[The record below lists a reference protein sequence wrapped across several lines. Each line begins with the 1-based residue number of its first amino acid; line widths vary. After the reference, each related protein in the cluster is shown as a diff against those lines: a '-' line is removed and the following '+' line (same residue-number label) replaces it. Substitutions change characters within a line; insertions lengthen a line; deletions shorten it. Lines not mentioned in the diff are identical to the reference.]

1 MLAEKKLAQRK
12 VEELKVQLEQ
22 GAKAEAE
29 LGQVNL
35 KLAKLDEE
43 EKELAQQRKLLE
55 ELTLQIQLLNS
66 TRGQMKTVAK
76 SLKEKIKLLEQ
87 SETSQC
93 PLCETELG
101 AEGKDKVI
109 QKYQAEIVQN
119 LEAERQ
125 SEKEQKLKEGQYQE
139 LSPKIEQLEKQL
151 DSERLD
157 WQKHLAILQEQI
169 SQAEKARLALNEA
182 ERHLAELEAKICQ
195 EDFALK
201 VQLGQIEK
209 QIAALGYNASAH
221 QQYRQL
227 LSQLSNYEALKSKLV
242 EAREQLPLEK
252 KNLIKA
258 KEAFERLN
266 LSLLSH
272 RQKIATFSQ
281 EIAALPELEA
291 QLNQVEKNC
300 QLELQSQA
308 NCQKEL
314 GAIQEKL
321 RKCLELEKS
330 REVKQKDLLEVS
342 AEKQIYSD
350 LAEAFGKGGIPA
362 LIIET
367 AVPEIEQE
375 ANRLLTRMTDNRLQV
390 ELRTQRETK
399 KGSIIETLEIKI
411 ADELG
416 SRSYE
421 MYSGGET
428 FRINLAIRLAL
439 SKLLARRA
447 GAPLPVIFI
456 DEGFGTQDSTGLS
469 KLVEAISSIQD
480 DFEKIIVIT
489 HLEELREAFPVR
501 IEVYKTSQGSTISV
515 N

>member
-1 MLAEKKLAQRK
+1 
-12 VEELKVQLEQ
+12 
-22 GAKAEAE
+22 
-29 LGQVNL
+29 
-35 KLAKLDEE
+35 
-43 EKELAQQRKLLE
+43 
-55 ELTLQIQLLNS
+55 
-66 TRGQMKTVAK
+66 
-76 SLKEKIKLLEQ
+76 
-87 SETSQC
+87 
-93 PLCETELG
+93 
-101 AEGKDKVI
+101 
-109 QKYQAEIVQN
+109 
-119 LEAERQ
+119 
-125 SEKEQKLKEGQYQE
+125 
-139 LSPKIEQLEKQL
+139 
-151 DSERLD
+151 
-157 WQKHLAILQEQI
+157 
-169 SQAEKARLALNEA
+169 
-182 ERHLAELEAKICQ
+182 
-195 EDFALK
+195 
-201 VQLGQIEK
+201 
-209 QIAALGYNASAH
+209 
-221 QQYRQL
+221 
-227 LSQLSNYEALKSKLV
+227 
-242 EAREQLPLEK
+242 
-252 KNLIKA
+252 
-258 KEAFERLN
+258 
-266 LSLLSH
+266 
-272 RQKIATFSQ
+272 
-281 EIAALPELEA
+281 
-291 QLNQVEKNC
+291 
-300 QLELQSQA
+300 
-308 NCQKEL
+308 
-314 GAIQEKL
+314 
-321 RKCLELEKS
+321 
-330 REVKQKDLLEVS
+330 VKQKDLLEVL